1 MSEKRLTPNIYIIV
15 KFQKTKDTEKNPVWP
30 CFASLNGQ
38 CLHHSPWHGDPR
50 DTPEKH
56 TPAWEGRSPGGAG
69 DPRAGQAFAS
79 ESGQCVKTY
88 ASSCYLTKHFFFSF
102 DIVLASQHSL
112 FCACVIFK

>member
-15 KFQKTKDTEKNPVWP
+15 KFQKTKDTEKNPVRP

-56 TPAWEGRSPGGAG
+56 TPAREGGSPGGAG
-69 DPRAGQAFAS
+69 VRGTGQAFAS

-88 ASSCYLTKHFFFSF
+88 EVATLPNIFFF
-102 DIVLASQHSL
+102 LL
-112 FCACVIFK
+112 T